1 MSILLLIICESAV
14 AELFDLTPEGI
25 IEMLNLRK
33 PKTLP
38 TGTEI
43 AGNPAILL
51 EVFPVPDQDAQQVLA
66 ELRKIS
72 ATLPGTMQPA
82 RIELRDQPFEKS
94 PSMKIIRKK

>member
-1 MSILLLIICESAV
+1 MRRLLSLVLALALLLGCAA
-14 AELFDLTPEGI
+14 AEAAEPRNE
-25 IEMLNLRK
+25 
-33 PKTLP
+33 
-38 TGTEI
+38 
-43 AGNPAILL
+43 
-51 EVFPVPDQDAQQVLA
+51 DAQQVLA

>member
-1 MSILLLIICESAV
+1 MEENSPAARLSRSAWY
-14 AELFDLTPEGI
+14 PE
-25 IEMLNLRK
+25 
-33 PKTLP
+33 
-38 TGTEI
+38 TEI
-43 AGNPAILL
+43 AGNHTSILL
-51 EVFPVPDQDAQQVLA
+51 EVFHVPDQDAQQVLA

>member
-1 MSILLLIICESAV
+1 MEENFSRCPLIQECLVSE
-14 AELFDLTPEGI
+14 
-25 IEMLNLRK
+25 
-33 PKTLP
+33 
-38 TGTEI
+38 TEI